1 MQNERMNIWKRGANM
16 NKKFTSLSILGMA
29 LALAFVMGGYPVT
42 HAAQG
47 DTGNLMLVNWYSSSN
62 QMSVDRDLGTFHKG
76 DVNQFGDDR
85 AYTGPNGADRDADFR
100 AHNFAPNTYGLMGDY
115 WYDNG
120 PGSGS

>member
-1 MQNERMNIWKRGANM
+1 M
-16 NKKFTSLSILGMA
+16 NKKLASLSILGMA

-42 HAAQG
+42 HAAQ
-47 DTGNLMLVNWYSSSN
+47 DDSGNFMLVNWFSDRN
-62 QMSVDRDLGTFHKG
+62 QMRVDRDLGAFHKD

-85 AYTGPNGADRDADFR
+85 AYSGPNGTDRDADFR
-100 AHNFAPNTYGLMGDY
+100 AYNFVPDTYGLQGNY